1 MQAFPG
7 LPSESGCKLG
17 DSCSQQR
24 LSCHRQL
31 ISSACPMSH
40 TFALWAWPL
49 DLKGPH
55 LTVIPLFTCVHGL
68 QASNSQEREGQPL
81 APGRRPGQQAQLG
94 DYWKNYIL
102 RLFRPRG

>member
-1 MQAFPG
+1 
-7 LPSESGCKLG
+7 
-17 DSCSQQR
+17 
-24 LSCHRQL
+24 
-31 ISSACPMSH
+31 MSH

-81 APGRRPGQQAQLG
+81 APGRRQGQQAQLG

-102 RLFRPRG
+102 GLFRPRGKRTPEARTSV